1 MSIETP
7 LIDELYK
14 SGRYNVCCYIDD
26 IAKLFVYCNRIILN
40 QREFIVTGE
49 KNI

>member
-1 MSIETP
+1 MIETSK
-7 LIDELYK
+7 IDERYK

-26 IAKLFVYCNRIILN
+26 IAKLYVYCCRIILN

-49 KNI
+49 KNT